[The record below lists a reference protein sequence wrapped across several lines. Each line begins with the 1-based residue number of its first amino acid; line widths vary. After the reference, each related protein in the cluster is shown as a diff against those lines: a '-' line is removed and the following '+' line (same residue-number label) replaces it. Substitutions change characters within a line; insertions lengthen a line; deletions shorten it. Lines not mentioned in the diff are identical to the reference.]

1 MILRV
6 RGRRRFSASRVR
18 VVRLNCCV
26 LDVIDATL
34 VVMILACLVAL
45 RTEGSRLA
53 QDANSTHRSVA
64 GERWFDKVLDCE
76 PLDQLASTVPS
87 PARTLSPASPPPAGT
102 LTDAEL
108 AVQQPGRALPADMSA
123 PITPA
128 ALETCSPM
136 ACGGGPARFV
146 GSTDGSEPPAPRSS
160 RLRPWQGSR
169 TLLLACRPRGAPRHR
184 CPTVGRYFLLP
195 SACR

>member
-1 MILRV
+1 MILGAG
-6 RGRRRFSASRVR
+6 GRRRFSASRVR

-87 PARTLSPASPPPAGT
+87 PARTLSPARPPPAGT
-102 LTDAEL
+102 LTATAL
-108 AVQQPGRALPADMSA
+108 AVQ
-123 PITPA
+123 
-128 ALETCSPM
+128 
-136 ACGGGPARFV
+136 
-146 GSTDGSEPPAPRSS
+146 
-160 RLRPWQGSR
+160 
-169 TLLLACRPRGAPRHR
+169 H
-184 CPTVGRYFLLP
+184 
-195 SACR
+195 